1 MVGASGT
8 DVGDETHGQPPEETI
23 HREESRVEGVHPVGV
38 GAGCVEKEEANKEE
52 KEEGPEGPEGPEA
65 ARPIVAPKKNRS
77 DGERGHAGES
87 TDAERPRNAQHATKK
102 PRRYDVVRCRE
113 VVGTVAWSSDTL
125 CLLSLLFFDFCLL
138 FAFLLLLSFAQAS
151 SRTR

>member
-23 HREESRVEGVHPVGV
+23 HREESRVEGVRTDGL
-38 GAGCVEKEEANKEE
+38 GAGCVKKEEANKEE
-52 KEEGPEGPEGPEA
+52 KEEGPEGPEGPVV
-65 ARPIVAPKKNRS
+65 VASKKNRS

-113 VVGTVAWSSDTL
+113 VVGTVEWSSDTL
-125 CLLSLLFFDFCLL
+125 CLLPPLIFCLL

>member
-23 HREESRVEGVHPVGV
+23 HREESRVEGVRTDGL

-52 KEEGPEGPEGPEA
+52 KEEGPEGPEGPVV
-65 ARPIVAPKKNRS
+65 VASKKNRS

-125 CLLSLLFFDFCLL
+125 CLLSLLFFVFCLL